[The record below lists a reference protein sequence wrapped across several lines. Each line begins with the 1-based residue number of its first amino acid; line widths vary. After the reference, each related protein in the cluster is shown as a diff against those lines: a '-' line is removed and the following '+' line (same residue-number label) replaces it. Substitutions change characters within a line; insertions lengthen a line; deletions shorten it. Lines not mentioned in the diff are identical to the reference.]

1 MLPHCKVLDPDAVF
15 NFNLNVRRDSIMI
28 KHESFV
34 KLSRELNNNLHHL
47 QVFYEFVSKSSLIS
61 LLTKNIQ
68 LWKTIAFIL
77 AIVENILILLHFKFA
92 EKYEQLD
99 EYKWEK
105 YVQ

>member
-47 QVFYEFVSKSSLIS
+47 
-61 LLTKNIQ
+61 
-68 LWKTIAFIL
+68 
-77 AIVENILILLHFKFA
+77 
-92 EKYEQLD
+92 
-99 EYKWEK
+99 
-105 YVQ
+105 